1 MFEQSFL
8 FIKERK
14 PHIDTAVGAVIVV
27 VVVVVVVLVVLN
39 VVVVVVV
46 VVVVTFFVDRKI
58 RLQELLH
65 ALVDF

>member
-46 VVVVTFFVDRKI
+46 VTFFVDRKI